1 MNILS
6 FFSMQS
12 MNPNYRD
19 RNQNKQLKMHF
30 PANITNLGDI
40 ERISPLKYLALKS
53 EYILDDNNKIIINGD
68 LVNTASLAKYKDV
81 VIQVFCINAEGAII
95 KREKVVAVDNIPAN
109 SRLSFKVALMAAN
122 GTRKVIVKLFDAS
135 GVK

>member
-1 MNILS
+1 MKYLALLS
-6 FFSMQS
+6 LLFVSFVSCNFSPGNS
-12 MNPNYRD
+12 SAPRA
-19 RNQNKQLKMHF
+19 
-30 PANITNLGDI
+30 ANITNLGDI